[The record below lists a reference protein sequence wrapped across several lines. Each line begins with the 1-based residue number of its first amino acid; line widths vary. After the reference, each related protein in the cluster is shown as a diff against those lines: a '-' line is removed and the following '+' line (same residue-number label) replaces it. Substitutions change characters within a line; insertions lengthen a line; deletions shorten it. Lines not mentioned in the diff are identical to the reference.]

1 MTNHKEHQTTN
12 SPWFGNIP
20 PNWKTKRFKYL
31 TKPKKEFSKNGEEE
45 LLSVTEVRGII
56 KRREIRSDDE
66 NLSRSDDLTGY
77 KHVKKGDLVSN
88 IMLVWKR
95 GLGVSSYNG
104 IVSPAYSVFTF
115 SDECH
120 PEFYNYLVRSDEYIT
135 EFRKHSTG
143 ITMSRLRLYDDSF
156 GAVFAHVPPIKE
168 QKLITSFLDKKTDQ
182 IDRLINKIQKKI
194 KTLQEQRITLI
205 SKCVTKGLD
214 PNVEM
219 KDSGVEWIGMI
230 PKHWHLRKL
239 KSIGKFSKGKGI
251 TKDDVVDE
259 GFPCI
264 RCGEIYTSYDHK
276 FSQTKS
282 FIKEEAIEN
291 TVQASKGVLLFTGDG
306 ETSEEIGKCVLYDG
320 DEKINIG
327 GGINVFSLHKD
338 DLSSTYLCYVVN
350 SESVVFQKS
359 REGRGEIVVHIYS
372 KQLREI
378 QIALPPIKE
387 QKQIISHLDKAIN
400 AIDKTIS
407 LEAQRINLLKE
418 YNQSLISSVVTGKV
432 RVTED
437 MI

>member
-194 KTLQEQRITLI
+194 KTLQEQRITLV

-219 KDSGVEWIGMI
+219 KESGIEWIGKI
-230 PKHWHLRKL
+230 PKNWVVTKL
-239 KSIGKFSKGKGI
+239 KYLC
-251 TKDDVVDE
+251 
-259 GFPCI
+259 P
-264 RCGEIYTSYDHK
+264 
-276 FSQTKS
+276 
-282 FIKEEAIEN
+282 
-291 TVQASKGVLLFTGDG
+291 KGVQYGLNIESESYTDVGIRFLRITDINSDGTLKRNDGVFLPVENVPKEYLIKKNDILFSRSGGTVGKSTRINSIQNPMSFAG
-306 ETSEEIGKCVLYDG
+306 YLVRFSFENEEISKFV
-320 DEKINIG
+320 KW
-327 GGINVFSLHKD
+327 V
-338 DLSSTYLCYVVN
+338 
-350 SESVVFQKS
+350 SESVFYWSWIDIQIIQSTIQNVNGEKYSNFSFPIPPKS
-359 REGRGEIVVHIYS
+359 EISIINKFLLKKTIKIDEIVNKY
-372 KQLREI
+372 R
-378 QIALPPIKE
+378 
-387 QKQIISHLDKAIN
+387 DK
-400 AIDKTIS
+400 ID
-407 LEAQRINLLKE
+407 LLLN
-418 YNQSLISSVVTGKV
+418 YRQSLISSVVTGKV
-432 RVTED
+432 PITED